1 MNGIIDKIER
11 LESFNL
17 RNSVGRKALNSLTF
31 ITDIDAL
38 NEEYDWIS
46 KVGNVVNDVMEHAL
60 CEIQD
65 IEGTIHRLANGE
77 VLDDVQLYEIK
88 HLAIVAA
95 QVRNS
100 GADWLENLSEV
111 VTILDPNEEGI
122 DTFYIYDS
130 YDEQLAKMR
139 RAWKEP
145 TAEQFAAMSEVED
158 RVRKRL
164 SRELKIWST
173 RLHDTLTELGLLD
186 LRIAK
191 WQMAEAE
198 NLTRP
203 HFSADS
209 STTYRGLFNIETRNA
224 LKSKG
229 KNYQAVDVK
238 FGNYPTIVTGMNMG
252 GKTVL
257 LKSLVAAQE
266 LCQYGFFVPAA
277 EAEVMI
283 VDEVLLSIDDSQ
295 NHLSGL
301 SSFAAEMLTVD
312 SIIKTTERERKVLVL
327 IDELARTTN
336 PVEGRII
343 VSKVVERLKQN
354 GVPSFVT
361 THYDGIHGDYRRL
374 RVKGLKENSKIA
386 DISEMES
393 VIDYSLVETTEEEV
407 PREALRVA
415 EMLGIKLFL

>member
-17 RNSVGRKALNSLTF
+17 RNSVGRKALNLLTF

-130 YDEQLAKMR
+130 YDEQLAEMR

-145 TAEQFAAMSEVED
+145 TAEQFAVMSEVED

-173 RLHDTLTELGLLD
+173 RLRDTLTELGLLD

-198 NLTRP
+198 NLIRP

-283 VDEVLLSIDDSQ
+283 VDEVLVSIDDSQ
-295 NHLSGL
+295 DHLSGL

-312 SIIKTTERERKVLVL
+312 SIIKTTERGRKVLVL

-361 THYDGIHGDYRRL
+361 THYDGILGDYRRL